1 MTSRGLGLLVL
12 AALGLVSVHLNG
24 CAATSSP
31 ERRSEGGGEDVAAIV
46 GGSPANAYPEAVLVD
61 MYQNGQMAAA
71 CSGSLIAPN
80 VVLTAG
86 HCVHGF
92 DGWQITAP
100 FAGGQTAKSSKGVTK
115 DWTNDQE
122 YVDPNMHDVGL
133 IVLDSKID
141 LADGYPAVASTPVA
155 FGSDV
160 VNIGR
165 IDNGDFS
172 DTALFV
178 SKPHPVSDGNNDGF
192 PYDYSADE
200 IIQSGDSGGPVEVP
214 GSKPHTIVAVNSG
227 AGGGSEVLARV
238 DLVYDWIQQTV
249 ASAGSDVT
257 PSDPNNDPGN
267 SDPGNNDPGN
277 SDPGSDPNNGPDP
290 SDPCQGIDWKGICT
304 SDGAV
309 VWCEDGELQAIDCAA
324 QDMQCGTIPG
334 LDYSDCY

>member
-1 MTSRGLGLLVL
+1 MTTQRFGLVLL
-12 AALGLVSVHLNG
+12 AALGFISLHLNG
-24 CAATSSP
+24 CAATSSDP
-31 ERRSEGGGEDVAAIV
+31 QGREAGGEDVSSIV

-61 MYQNGQMAAA
+61 MYQGGQMAAA

-141 LADGYPAVASTPVA
+141 LAEYPAVADKPVA
-155 FGSDV
+155 FGSNI

-172 DTALFV
+172 DSALFV
-178 SKPHPVSDGNNDGF
+178 SKPHPVTNGANDGF
-192 PYDYSADE
+192 PYDYSAEE

-214 GSKPHTIVAVNSG
+214 GAKPHTIVAVNSG
-227 AGGGSEVLARV
+227 AGGGSEVLART
-238 DLVYDWIQQTV
+238 DLVYDWIQTTV
-249 ASAGSDVT
+249 ANAGGSVT
-257 PSDPNNDPGN
+257 PNDPNDPNGGDPGG
-267 SDPGNNDPGN
+267 DPGA
-277 SDPGSDPNNGPDP
+277 DPGSRMP
-290 SDPCQGIDWKGICT
+290 GIN
-304 SDGAV
+304 
-309 VWCEDGELQAIDCAA
+309 
-324 QDMQCGTIPG
+324 
-334 LDYSDCY
+334 YSDCF